1 MILPSKH
8 LREDRALL
16 TIGAEHLQLLSEP
29 KTVSRLWSDM
39 KRRRE
44 AAGPL
49 SYDWFIL
56 GLDLLFAM
64 GLVAFERGRVQKT
77 RSVA

>member
-16 TIGAEHLQLLSEP
+16 TIGADVLQLLGEP

-39 KRRRE
+39 KVRHDT
-44 AAGPL
+44 ATPV
-49 SYDWFIL
+49 SYDWFVL
-56 GLDLLFAM
+56 ALDLLFAM
-64 GLVAFERGRVQKT
+64 GLVAFERGKVQRM
-77 RSVA
+77 RSAT

>member
-16 TIGAEHLQLLSEP
+16 TIGADLLRLLGEP

-39 KRRRE
+39 KDRGQ
-44 AAGPL
+44 AATSIP
-49 SYDWFIL
+49 YDWFVL
-56 GLDLLFAM
+56 ALDLLFAM
-64 GLVAFERGRVQKT
+64 GLVAFERGRVQRT
-77 RSVA
+77 RSAT